1 VSLYIENETDYN
13 IGVDILKRIKDHLS
27 DKTVELTF
35 VLDEKMREI
44 NLQNRGVDKSTDVL
58 SFPIEPFAN
67 APLGE
72 IVINLDRAF
81 KDAKN
86 LGHSLDS
93 EVALLFIHGMLHL
106 LGYDHEEDNGQM
118 REEERRLIEE
128 FDLPKSLIIRSEDD
142 N

>member
-1 VSLYIENETDYN
+1 VSLSIENETDYSIN
-13 IGVDILKRIKDHLS
+13 SDRLKKIKDHLS

-35 VLDEKMREI
+35 VLDDRMREI

-72 IVINLDRAF
+72 VVINLERALS
-81 KDAKN
+81 DAKK

-106 LGYDHEEDNGQM
+106 LGYDHETDNGQM
-118 REEERRLIEE
+118 RAEERRLIEE
-128 FDLPKSLIIRSEDD
+128 FGLPQSLIIRSEDD

>member
-1 VSLYIENETDYN
+1 MSLSIENETDYSIN
-13 IGVDILKRIKDHLS
+13 SDRLKKIKDHLS

-35 VLDEKMREI
+35 VLDDRMREI

-72 IVINLDRAF
+72 VVINLERALS
-81 KDAKN
+81 DAKK

-106 LGYDHEEDNGQM
+106 LGYDHETDNGHM
-118 REEERRLIEE
+118 RAEERRLIEE
-128 FDLPKSLIIRSEDD
+128 FGLPQSLIIRSEDD

>member
-1 VSLYIENETDYN
+1 MSLYIENETDYN
-13 IGVDILKRIKDHLS
+13 IKVDTLKRIKDHLS
-27 DKTVELTF
+27 DKIVELTF
-35 VLDEKMREI
+35 VLDDRMREI

-72 IVINLDRAF
+72 IVINLERAF
-81 KDAKN
+81 RDAKN

-106 LGYDHEEDNGQM
+106 LGYDHEVDNGQM

-128 FDLPKSLIIRSEDD
+128 FGLPQSLIIRSEDD